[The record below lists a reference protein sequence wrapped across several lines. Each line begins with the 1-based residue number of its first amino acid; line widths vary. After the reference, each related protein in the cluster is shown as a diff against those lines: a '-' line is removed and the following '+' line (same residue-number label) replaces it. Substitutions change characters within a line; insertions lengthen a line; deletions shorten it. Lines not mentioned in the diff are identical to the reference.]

1 MGAVIITQPSIM
13 RTLASVGNRSRRGVV
28 ALEFAMMAPLLM
40 VPLMFMYD
48 AANGWMVWHRLT
60 LAARSIAQ
68 ISTLLAVNADGTNTL
83 SHDQAWRASTAVYA
97 AMPETLAAGAT
108 FGVVMSEVL
117 FTSPDSCNGEA
128 CVANVG
134 WSTTLLGSAP
144 RRACGTLSVVPDSF
158 PPSPAVLPQSVFQPA
173 PILVVDVTYSFKP
186 TLLGSLIGGI
196 PMAWSAY
203 LPVRS
208 GTSDQTIS
216 YDDPKAQCP
225 PPRQSAKAPK
235 SDDH

>member
-1 MGAVIITQPSIM
+1 MSAVIVTRPFILQI
-13 RTLASVGNRSRRGVV
+13 LASLSDHSRRGVV
-28 ALEFAMMAPLLM
+28 ALEFAIMAPLLM

-60 LAARSIAQ
+60 LAARSVAQ
-68 ISTLLAVNADGTNTL
+68 ISTLLAVNADGSNTL

-108 FGVVMSEVL
+108 YGVVMSEVF
-117 FTSPDSCNGEA
+117 FTSPHSCNRDA

-134 WSTTLLGSAP
+134 WSTTLLGTAP
-144 RRACGTLSVVPDSF
+144 RRACGTLSVVPDSY
-158 PPSPAVLPQSVFQPA
+158 PPSPAVLPQSAFQPA

-225 PPRQSAKAPK
+225 PPK
-235 SDDH
+235 

>member
-1 MGAVIITQPSIM
+1 MSAAIITDPSII
-13 RTLASVGNRSRRGVV
+13 RTLARLSNRSRRGVV

-60 LAARSIAQ
+60 LAARSVAQ
-68 ISTLLAVNADGTNTL
+68 ISTLLAVNADGSNTL

-97 AMPETLAAGAT
+97 ALPETLVAGAT
-108 FGVVMSEVL
+108 YGVVMSEVL
-117 FTSPDSCNGEA
+117 FTSPDKCNGVA

-134 WSTTLLGSAP
+134 WSTTILGSAP
-144 RRACGTLSVVPDSF
+144 RRACGAPLSAVPDSF
-158 PPSPAVLPQSVFQPA
+158 PPSPGVLPQSAFQSA
-173 PILVVDVTYSFKP
+173 PMLVVDVTYSFKP

-216 YDDPKAQCP
+216 YEDSNAQCP
-225 PPRQSAKAPK
+225 PPGQSSKPPE
-235 SDDH
+235 SDD

>member
-1 MGAVIITQPSIM
+1 MSAVIINQPSIVRM
-13 RTLASVGNRSRRGVV
+13 LVGLRSRNRRGVV

-40 VPLMFMYD
+40 LPLMFMYD

-60 LAARSIAQ
+60 LAARSVAQ
-68 ISTLLAVNADGTNTL
+68 ISTLLAVNADGSNTL
-83 SHDQAWRASTAVYA
+83 SYDQAWRASTAVYA
-97 AMPETLAAGAT
+97 AMPETLADGAT
-108 FGVVMSEVL
+108 YGVVMSEVL
-117 FTSPDSCNGEA
+117 FTSPDSCNGTA
-128 CVANVG
+128 CVANVR

-144 RRACGTLSVVPDSF
+144 RRACGTLAVAPDSS
-158 PPSPAVLPQSVFQPA
+158 PPSPAALPQSAFQSA
-173 PILVVDVTYSFKP
+173 PLLVVDVTYSFTP

-208 GTSDQTIS
+208 GISDQTIS

-225 PPRQSAKAPK
+225 PPK
-235 SDDH
+235 